1 LKKYIIILL
10 LQAICFNTQAQ
21 TVFSGVVKNARTGE
35 LLSGANVTLH
45 NKNNDNIIA
54 YSICNNQGEYSIRI
68 GEQNDSLDLRV
79 AYLGYAE
86 QIIRIAPQTQV
97 NNFSLAEKEFVL
109 KESRITA
116 PKIRAAGD
124 TVSYSAA
131 QFTREQDRVLADV
144 LDRLPGVEVVKE
156 TGLVKYQ
163 GKPVNRFYVENQNL
177 MDGRYGEIS
186 KNLPA
191 DAVKGIEVFE
201 NHQPVRALQDI
212 SFSDQAAMNIK
223 LTDKAKGKWI
233 GNGFTAGLG
242 ASPLLWRAEFS
253 AMRFSSDMQTY
264 LTYKTN
270 NTGQDIKIYNNFAT
284 IQIIMLNET
293 NTGAFYSPFI
303 SSPDLDRKRSFF
315 NRSHVFSI
323 NNLWKTGKES
333 NIRFN
338 IDYRNEETEQESSQ
352 TTKYYL
358 GADSVYTYSEKYKV
372 NNYQNKLSGNLTY
385 TKNEKKLFL
394 ENKLSAEADWQNI
407 NSTTTNGNDIYQHF
421 RLPGFEVGDE
431 FKIIAR
437 TDKKRTYHF
446 TSNNKFKLQPQELRS
461 DISAQT
467 VNLNEFS
474 QIADIKTFTSA
485 NILAFGHNMKRVN
498 VNYRA
503 AYDLK
508 IDNYDTGSEVFRRNE
523 HVVGFT
529 PSLSYQDG
537 RLRTSVQ
544 LPLSYANISGSDNID
559 GFSGFV
565 FEPSLRFTYSLGYFW
580 ELNASGD
587 LSADLGSIYD
597 VVSGVMK
604 NYRTQ
609 YVFDGALPRTDRAAA
624 GIGIN
629 YKNPIKALFAYTNIS
644 YSRVTGNNTNE
655 QTINGAQIINKIIE
669 GKSKTNSINAN
680 GYISKIFDWQRCS
693 AKLNWSVSRSRS
705 QQIQNSILMP
715 FSNFAFSISP
725 SFDIETFAEQMLT
738 YSVSISAVR
747 STIQNVKQPF
757 MRNMKQNFTYY
768 IPVTKKL
775 NIMIIGEHLRNQVS
789 ANQHVNMFLMDAVA
803 RYRVSAKFEISL
815 NWNNIFDTR
824 EYSYSSYTDLYYTSY
839 SYTLRPMN
847 IMLTANVRMR

>member
-1 LKKYIIILL
+1 LKKYLIILL
-10 LQAICFNTQAQ
+10 LAALCFEANAQ
-21 TVFSGVVKNARTGE
+21 TVLNGVVRNARTGE

-45 NKNNDNIIA
+45 KRDNDNIIA
-54 YSICNNQGEYSIRI
+54 YSICNNKGEYSISI
-68 GEQNDSLDLRV
+68 DSQSDSLNLRV

-86 QIIRIAPQTQV
+86 QIILIAPESQV
-97 NNFSLAEKEFVL
+97 NNFSLDEKEFVL

-116 PKIRAAGD
+116 PKIRTVGD
-124 TVSYSAA
+124 TISYNAA

-163 GKPVNRFYVENQNL
+163 GKPINRFYVENQNL

-212 SFSDQAAMNIK
+212 NFSDQAAMNIK
-223 LTDKAKGKWI
+223 LTDKAKGRWI
-233 GNGFTAGLG
+233 GNGFTAGVGL
-242 ASPLLWRAEFS
+242 SPLLWRAEFS
-253 AMRFSSDMQTY
+253 AMRFTPDIQTY
-264 LTYKTN
+264 VTYKTN
-270 NTGQDIKIYNNFAT
+270 NIGQDVKIYNNFISVQLIT
-284 IQIIMLNET
+284 LNET

-358 GADSVYTYSEKYKV
+358 GADSVYTYSEKYRV
-372 NNYQNKLSGNLTY
+372 NNYQNKVSGNLTY

-407 NSTTTNGNDIYQHF
+407 NSTITNGNDIRQRF

-431 FKIIAR
+431 FRIIAR

-446 TSNNKFKLQPQELRS
+446 TSNNKFKSQPQELRS
-461 DISAQT
+461 DISAQAG
-467 VNLNEFS
+467 NLNDFS
-474 QIADIKTFTSA
+474 QIADIKTFTSD
-485 NILAFGHNMKRVN
+485 NTLSFGHNIKRVN
-498 VNYRA
+498 VNYMA
-503 AYDLK
+503 GYDFK
-508 IDNYDTGSEVFRRNE
+508 IDDYDTGSDVFRRSE
-523 HVVGFT
+523 HAVGFT

-537 RLRTSVQ
+537 RWRTSVQ
-544 LPLSYANISGSDNID
+544 LPLSYVNISGSDNID
-559 GFSGFV
+559 GFSGLI
-565 FEPSLRFTYSLGYFW
+565 FEPSLGLTYSIGYFW
-580 ELNASGD
+580 ELHASGG

-609 YVFDGALPRTDRAAA
+609 YVFDGALPRTDRATA
-624 GIGIN
+624 GIGVN
-629 YKNPIKALFAYTNIS
+629 YKNPIKALFAYTTVS
-644 YSRVTGNNTNE
+644 YSNMTSNNTNE

-669 GKSKTNSINAN
+669 GKNKTNSISAN

-693 AKLNWSVSRSRS
+693 AKLNWSISQSKS
-705 QQIQNSILMP
+705 QQIQNSMLMP

-757 MRNMKQNFTYY
+757 MHNLKQNFTYY
-768 IPVTKKL
+768 IPITKKINL
-775 NIMIIGEHLRNQVS
+775 MIIGEHLRNQIS
-789 ANQHVNMFLMDAVA
+789 ANQHVNMFLMDAVV
-803 RYRVSAKFEISL
+803 RYKVSAKFELSL

-839 SYTLRPMN
+839 SYKLRPMN
-847 IMLTANVRMR
+847 IMITANIRMR